1 MSLFLIRHN
10 RTLTMSM
17 SMSMN
22 TQDTQAAL
30 AKKDETISHLLQL
43 LCDIQTDHKAVLVKK
58 DDTIERL
65 IQLLSKELPRSSIDQ
80 YLSKSTATS
89 STTAAPTNYFG
100 KSLTPATAAT
110 TTAPTNYFGKS
121 LTPATSS
128 SATNGFIFGQPAT
141 SYSFGQPT
149 ATSST
154 STSTSAWPF
163 GRPVS
168 LPPAPAPTAA
178 PTSAPAPTTSSG
190 FTFGGQTSRGTSFA
204 AATAVPAPAPAPAPA
219 PTTSSGFTFGV
230 PPAPTTSSGFTFGV
244 PPASSYSFASPA
256 IHHGISCDRS
266 GMIPIVGVRYHLT
279 GHNYD
284 LCQAE
289 YDKLSP
295 TEKSQYEAIA
305 SP

>member
-1 MSLFLIRHN
+1 
-10 RTLTMSM
+10 M

-80 YLSKSTATS
+80 YLSKSATATS

-100 KSLTPATAAT
+100 KPLTTSTTTA
-110 TTAPTNYFGKS
+110 TTAPTNYFGKP

-128 SATNGFIFGQPAT
+128 STTNGFLFGQPAT

-168 LPPAPAPTAA
+168 LPPAPASAAVPTSAAA
-178 PTSAPAPTTSSG
+178 PTSAAPTTSSG
-190 FTFGGQTSRGTSFA
+190 FTFGGQTSSGTSFA
-204 AATAVPAPAPAPAPA
+204 APTPA
-219 PTTSSGFTFGV
+219 
-230 PPAPTTSSGFTFGV
+230 TSSGFTFGV

>member
-1 MSLFLIRHN
+1 M
-10 RTLTMSM
+10 TLYS
-17 SMSMN
+17 
-22 TQDTQAAL
+22 
-30 AKKDETISHLLQL
+30 
-43 LCDIQTDHKAVLVKK
+43 
-58 DDTIERL
+58 
-65 IQLLSKELPRSSIDQ
+65 
-80 YLSKSTATS
+80 
-89 STTAAPTNYFG
+89 
-100 KSLTPATAAT
+100 
-110 TTAPTNYFGKS
+110 
-121 LTPATSS
+121 
-128 SATNGFIFGQPAT
+128 NGVPV
-141 SYSFGQPT
+141 
-149 ATSST
+149 T

-168 LPPAPAPTAA
+168 LPPAP
-178 PTSAPAPTTSSG
+178 TSAPTTSSG
-190 FTFGGQTSRGTSFA
+190 FTFGGQTSSGTSFA
-204 AATAVPAPAPAPAPA
+204 AAAAAAPAPAPA
-219 PTTSSGFTFGV
+219 
-230 PPAPTTSSGFTFGV
+230 PAPTTSSGFTFGV

>member
-1 MSLFLIRHN
+1 
-10 RTLTMSM
+10 M

-89 STTAAPTNYFG
+89 STTAAAPNYFG
-100 KSLTPATAAT
+100 KPLTATTTATSST

-128 SATNGFIFGQPAT
+128 SATNGFLFGQPAT

-168 LPPAPAPTAA
+168 LPPAP
-178 PTSAPAPTTSSG
+178 TSAAAPTTSSG
-190 FTFGGQTSRGTSFA
+190 FTFGGQTSRGTSFPAAA
-204 AATAVPAPAPAPAPA
+204 AATAPAPAPAPA
-219 PTTSSGFTFGV
+219 
-230 PPAPTTSSGFTFGV
+230 TSSGFTFGV